1 MKKRTHLN
9 IARLS
14 IENKAPSYKNIN
26 SKLVY
31 KGLFCLGTILPDF
44 SIMQFVHPHYY
55 IKSADYIFSKLI
67 RIKEK
72 PYNSIADALVLG
84 KIVHYLSD
92 YCCYVHHNGG
102 IGNISKH
109 ALYESKLNK
118 YVLENYQDL
127 CKNISKKYSRNEES
141 VDIIVHIKNKLTDYS
156 NTTPSFDADIIT
168 SIEISSI
175 VFYGI
180 LQTHGEPYEVNTG
193 DLNSYGIG
201 QIVNN

>member
-14 IENKAPSYKNIN
+14 IENKAPNYKNIN
-26 SKLVY
+26 CKLVY
-31 KGLFCLGTILPDF
+31 KELFFLGTILPDL

-55 IKSADYIFSKLI
+55 TKSADYIFGKLI

-72 PYNSIADALVLG
+72 PYNGIKDALVLG

-92 YCCYVHHNGG
+92 YCCYVHHNGC

-109 ALYESKLNK
+109 ALYESKLNE

-127 CKNISKKYSRNEES
+127 CKNVSKKYSRNEDS
-141 VDIIVHIKNKLTDYS
+141 VDIIVQIRNKLTDYS
-156 NTTPSFDADIIT
+156 NMIPSFDADILT

-180 LQTHGEPYEVNTG
+180 LQIHGEPYKVNID
-193 DLNSYGIG
+193 DLSSYGIG
-201 QIVNN
+201 QIANN

>member
-14 IENKAPSYKNIN
+14 IANKAPSYKDIN
-26 SKLVY
+26 SKFIY
-31 KGLFCLGTILPDF
+31 KWLFCLGTILPDL
-44 SIMQFVHPHYY
+44 SVMQFVHPHYY

-67 RIKEK
+67 KIKEK
-72 PYNSIADALVLG
+72 PYNGIVDALVLG

-92 YCCYVHHNGG
+92 YCCYVHHNGC

-109 ALYESKLNK
+109 ALYESKLNE

-127 CKNISKKYSRNEES
+127 CKNVSKNYSENEDS
-141 VDIIVHIKNKLTDYS
+141 VDIIVQIKNKLTDYS
-156 NTTPSFDADIIT
+156 NTTPSFDADILT

-180 LQTHGEPYEVNTG
+180 LQTHGVPYKVNID

-201 QIVNN
+201 QTANN